1 MSIKTGLFSLAGVA
15 VLAFTLAPNARA
27 TGWQFTNSLPST
39 RTLAIGLNA
48 NGTLL
53 VLGGLPRKGNKS
65 LVDARA
71 ADGSWREVAQ
81 LPDDTEGQ
89 GAGYDSLGRII
100 VFGGILPFAPTPTAN
115 GYVYNTNSGAGAAI
129 AAKHFAVYDFA
140 LAADNQRRI
149 YAISGQLGS
158 GLPRALSAGVER
170 YDAVANAWT
179 VLAPLPSPRTKVAAA
194 YDSLGHILVFG
205 GIDTN
210 STLTTTVFSYD
221 IAGDAWTQLADV
233 PVVFTGPVNNGTA
246 VLGADGLVYLVG
258 PGVSV
263 FDPQLKVWFAGPQQ
277 QVVRGAPAATL
288 GNDGFLYVMAGKV
301 SALDG
306 TFVDTVECLDTASPA
321 PPLIKS
327 SPVTTV
333 RMAASCAYQISA
345 SGNPRPGYS
354 LVSGPTTMSVNASNG
369 IVSWTLAADQLGNHP
384 VTVRAANSVGT
395 NDQSFTL
402 SVVVDRPR
410 LSGVLLAPANDF
422 RLSGVGAT
430 PGVTYGI
437 EATTNFTGTPWQR
450 LGTSLADEGGRF
462 DFTNAPGASP
472 AQYYRSVFP

>member
-1 MSIKTGLFSLAGVA
+1 MKTRILALAGVA
-15 VLAFTLAPNARA
+15 VLAVTLAPSARA
-27 TGWQFTNSLPST
+27 TGWQFTDSLPST

-48 NGTLL
+48 NGTLM
-53 VLGGLPRKGNKS
+53 VLGGLPLKGNKS

-81 LPDDTEGQ
+81 LPDNTEGL

-100 VFGGILPFAPTPTAN
+100 VFGGILPFAPTPTPN
-115 GYVYNTNSGAGAAI
+115 GYVYTTASGRGAAI
-129 AAKHFAVYDFA
+129 APKHFAVYDFA

-158 GLPRALSAGVER
+158 GFPRSLSAGVER
-170 YDAVANAWT
+170 YDAAANAWAL
-179 VLAPLPSPRTKVAAA
+179 LAPLPSPRAQVSAV
-194 YDSLGHILVFG
+194 YDGLGHILVFG

-233 PVVFTGPVNNGTA
+233 PVAFTGPVNNGTA
-246 VLGADGLVYLVG
+246 VLGGDGLVYLVG

-277 QVVRGAPAATL
+277 QIVRGAPAAAL
-288 GNDGFLYVMAGKV
+288 GNDGFLYVMAGRI
-301 SALDG
+301 SAIDG
-306 TFVDTVECLDTASPA
+306 GFVDTVECLATASPA

-333 RMAASCAYQISA
+333 RMAASFAYQIIA

-354 LVSGPTTMSVNASNG
+354 LVSGPATMSVNASNG
-369 IVSWTLAADQLGNHP
+369 IVSWTPAADQLGNHP
-384 VTVRAANSVGT
+384 VTVRATNSAGVT
-395 NDQSFTL
+395 NQSFTL

-410 LSGVLLAPANDF
+410 LSGAWLTPANSF
-422 RLSGVGAT
+422 RMSGVGAT
-430 PGVTYGI
+430 PAVTYGI
-437 EATTNFTGTPWQR
+437 EFATNFTATSWQW
-450 LGTSLADEGGRF
+450 LGSSLADGAGKF
-462 DFTNAPGASP
+462 SFTNAPGGGP
-472 AQYYRSVFP
+472 ARFYRSVFP

>member
-1 MSIKTGLFSLAGVA
+1 MKTRIFALAGVA
-15 VLAFTLAPNARA
+15 VLAFTLAPDARA
-27 TGWQFTNSLPST
+27 TGWQFTDSLPST

-53 VLGGLPRKGNKS
+53 VLGGLPLKGNKS

-81 LPDDTEGQ
+81 LPDNTESL

-100 VFGGILPFAPTPTAN
+100 VFGGIVPFGTTPTAN
-115 GYVYNTNSGAGAAI
+115 GYVYATAGGAGAAI
-129 AAKHFAVYDFA
+129 APKHFAVYDFA

-149 YAISGQLGS
+149 YAISGQLGA
-158 GLPRALSAGVER
+158 GFPRSLSAGVER
-170 YDAVANAWT
+170 YDAAANAWT
-179 VLAPLPSPRTKVAAA
+179 VLAPIPSPRTKVTAA
-194 YDSLGHILVFG
+194 YDGLGHILVFG
-205 GIDTN
+205 GIDAN
-210 STLTTTVFSYD
+210 STLTATVFSYD

-233 PVVFTGPVNNGTA
+233 PVTFTGPVNNGTA

-277 QVVRGAPAATL
+277 QVVRGAPAAAL
-288 GNDGFLYVMAGKV
+288 GNDGLLYVMGGKM

-306 TFVDTVECLDTASPA
+306 AFVDTVECLDTASPA

-333 RMAASCAYQISA
+333 RMAASFGYQIIA

-354 LVSGPTTMSVNASNG
+354 LVSGPATMSVNASNG
-369 IVSWTLAADQLGNHP
+369 IVSWTPAADQLGNHP
-384 VTVRAANSVGT
+384 VTVRAANSAGAYV
-395 NDQSFTL
+395 QFFTL
-402 SVVVDRPR
+402 NVVVDRPR
-410 LSGVLLAPANDF
+410 LSGSWLSAADGF
-422 RLSGVGAT
+422 RLSGAGGT

-437 EATTNFTGTPWQR
+437 EATTNFTGTSWQW
-450 LGTSLADEGGRF
+450 LGSSLADGAGKF
-462 DFTNAPGASP
+462 SFTNAPAESP
-472 AQYYRSVFP
+472 ARFYRTVFP